1 MIRIILYSF
10 ILYLCSGCTNNFLDK
25 QPSFAT
31 TNNKLLES
39 AQGIKSA
46 LNGCYSQLQS
56 QYYYGRNFILI
67 QETFTDNAK
76 LSNKNVGHFSS
87 FYLWSVTANNEELSQ
102 LWAIAYNIIVN
113 INAILPAAEK
123 NTHLKQSE
131 KDIIKGEALTLRAI
145 IYYDLVRL
153 FAHDYSITSGIAGAN
168 GKGGHA
174 GIPLITSPISL
185 DSAKKVSRSSVNT
198 VFNQILTDA
207 LHADS
212 LLQQQTFSPLRCN
225 QKTAQTLVAN
235 IYLHLKNYNKAIEY
249 ANKALE
255 SIQLEQNNTYIQ
267 SWSQQYSTESIF
279 SVCMTPTDNPGTN
292 SIGHMLSP
300 KGYGGIV
307 PSEDLLKIINTTDIR
322 SQFIQKYQEY
332 YFIKFPEINNT
343 LGINNIPVF
352 RASELYFI
360 LAEAFANKGK
370 TVPGFYTLSQQALQ
384 SIKQRAYNSQEPV
397 TLTGDNL
404 LNEIYE
410 EYRKEFAFEGKRL
423 FQLKRLHQD
432 IARKNCNTNN
442 CILSCNNYKYTFPIP
457 YSEIQTNKNIT
468 QNPGY

>member
-1 MIRIILYSF
+1 MTRIILYSF
-10 ILYLCSGCTNNFLDK
+10 ILYLCSSCTNNFLDK

-87 FYLWSVTANNEELSQ
+87 FYSWSVTANNEELSQ
-102 LWAIAYNIIVN
+102 LWAIAYNIIIN

-207 LHADS
+207 LHADT

-249 ANKALE
+249 LE
-255 SIQLEQNNTYIQ
+255 TGIAYQHDGYMQTLKKNEIIAY
-267 SWSQQYSTESIF
+267 ESLGDF
-279 SVCMTPTDNPGTN
+279 DTAMEKMTAYLK
-292 SIGHMLSP
+292 SYP
-300 KGYGGIV
+300 KD
-307 PSEDLLKIINTTDIR
+307 SEAVR
-322 SQFIQKYQEY
+322 EAE
-332 YFIKFPEINNT
+332 FIKTRIMQPEE
-343 LGINNIPVF
+343 VE
-352 RASELYFI
+352 SE
-360 LAEAFANKGK
+360 E
-370 TVPGFYTLSQQALQ
+370 
-384 SIKQRAYNSQEPV
+384 
-397 TLTGDNL
+397 
-404 LNEIYE
+404 
-410 EYRKEFAFEGKRL
+410 
-423 FQLKRLHQD
+423 
-432 IARKNCNTNN
+432 
-442 CILSCNNYKYTFPIP
+442 
-457 YSEIQTNKNIT
+457 
-468 QNPGY
+468 